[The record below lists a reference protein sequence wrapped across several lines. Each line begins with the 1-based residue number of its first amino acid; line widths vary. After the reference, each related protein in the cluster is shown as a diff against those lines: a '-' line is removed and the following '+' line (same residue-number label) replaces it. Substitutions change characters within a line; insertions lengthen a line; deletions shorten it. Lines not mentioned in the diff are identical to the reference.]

1 MPSLDLL
8 WDLLFPPKCP
18 FCGKLLEKGELLC
31 PECQRGLPW
40 LTGAEGKK
48 AVELTEGC
56 VSALRYEGKVRK
68 AIHGFKFGGRGARSK
83 AFGLLIAQC
92 VTDQGLTADLI
103 PWPSISKRRVRQRGY
118 DQGEL
123 LAREVGKHL
132 GLPVVRT
139 LRKAD
144 RPAQSGLKG
153 AAERRA
159 NLLGAYPALA
169 PEAFRDKMVL
179 LVDDVVTSGATF
191 SECAG
196 TLRTA
201 GAKAVLCATLA
212 RAG

>member
-1 MPSLDLL
+1 M
-8 WDLLFPPKCP
+8 
-18 FCGKLLEKGELLC
+18 
-31 PECQRGLPW
+31 
-40 LTGAEGKK
+40 
-48 AVELTEGC
+48 
-56 VSALRYEGKVRK
+56 
-68 AIHGFKFGGRGARSK
+68 
-83 AFGLLIAQC
+83 
-92 VTDQGLTADLI
+92 
-103 PWPSISKRRVRQRGY
+103 
-118 DQGEL
+118 
-123 LAREVGKHL
+123 

-159 NLLGAYPALA
+159 NLLGAYTALA